1 MLRRKNRLNQSLGLS
16 LCILVGGLNLP
27 ALPLQSQPLS
37 NLKIAQGYGSNFTL
51 RGVQVVPEGIA
62 ILVNG
67 NPQVVMQRI
76 VDPDRLVVDLV
87 GTTVL
92 PQLHKATIPINRNGI
107 KQIRIAQNQ
116 KNPAIARIVLDLEPN
131 LDPNSAWQTTF
142 NSIRGGLILAN
153 APQPRPP
160 INTIPNNA
168 AGTPNN
174 PPITINSSE
183 SPVIIQKVILTDSG
197 QLLIQT
203 NQPFTYLGTEDI
215 SSGTYNISINGARIS
230 QNLQR
235 PNLDANSPLEWIRL
249 TQIGNSVL
257 IGLKPGEGWRLK
269 ESTRS
274 DPQQIYLQLL
284 KSGIAENPPQPPFPQ
299 PNPNPPLPVNI
310 TNRGRG
316 VIVIDPG
323 HGGRDVGAIGNG
335 IYEKNIVLAISL
347 KLGQALQQMGY
358 VVVYTRTD
366 DIEVELA
373 PRVTLA
379 SQVKADVFVSIHANS
394 LENRA
399 SQVSG
404 IETYYAPGSASGGQ
418 LATAVHNQII
428 GGTGAIDRGVRTAR
442 FHVVVKTSM
451 PSILVETGFVTN
463 PRESADLNNSAY
475 QERMGAAIARG
486 VDQFVRSFYGR

>member
-1 MLRRKNRLNQSLGLS
+1 M
-16 LCILVGGLNLP
+16 
-27 ALPLQSQPLS
+27 
-37 NLKIAQGYGSNFTL
+37 
-51 RGVQVVPEGIA
+51 
-62 ILVNG
+62 
-67 NPQVVMQRI
+67 
-76 VDPDRLVVDLV
+76 
-87 GTTVL
+87 
-92 PQLHKATIPINRNGI
+92 
-107 KQIRIAQNQ
+107 
-116 KNPAIARIVLDLEPN
+116 
-131 LDPNSAWQTTF
+131 
-142 NSIRGGLILAN
+142 RGGLILAN
-153 APQPRPP
+153 AAQPNIVRPP
-160 INTIPNNA
+160 INVTPDNPSVVTNN
-168 AGTPNN
+168 
-174 PPITINSSE
+174 SE

-215 SSGTYNISINGARIS
+215 GSGTYNISINGARIS

-463 PRESADLNNSAY
+463 SRESADLNNSAY

-486 VDQFVRSFYGR
+486 IDQFVRSFYGR